1 MTTYSISGTVDMG
14 RKNQKFEK
22 QVESASEQYA
32 EEMVKNQIG
41 SEHSVKQTQIEIQST
56 EEISS
61 NE

>member
-1 MTTYSISGTVDMG
+1 MG

-22 QVESASEQYA
+22 QVESTSEQYA
-32 EEMVKNQIG
+32 KEMVKNQIG

-56 EEISS
+56 EEVAS

>member
-1 MTTYSISGTVDMG
+1 MATYSISGTVDMG

-22 QVESASEQYA
+22 QVESTSEQYA
-32 EEMVKNQIG
+32 KEMVKNQIG

-56 EEISS
+56 EEVAS